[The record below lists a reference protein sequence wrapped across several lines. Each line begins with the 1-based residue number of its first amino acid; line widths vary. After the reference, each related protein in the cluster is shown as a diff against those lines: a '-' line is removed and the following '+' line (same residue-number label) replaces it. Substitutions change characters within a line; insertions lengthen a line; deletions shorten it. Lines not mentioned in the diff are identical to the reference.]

1 MSHTWA
7 DYSTTIMILLVSITY
22 HIHEVSIKAHRDK
35 ETKKEKKRKNHLQA
49 STNFQLC
56 MGLHNLLAQV
66 QKLE

>member
-1 MSHTWA
+1 
-7 DYSTTIMILLVSITY
+7 MILLVSITY